1 MWGGRFGSGINVA
14 LPQIEFI
21 SSHRCALLWLGMVA
35 TSAQLVEMPAV
46 GSAPFLR
53 WAGSK
58 RKLLPKL
65 TPYWGEGFVRY
76 LEPFAGSSALFFAIQ
91 PTQAVLSDTNAELIE
106 SLEEVRNAPSEV
118 HRLVS
123 SMKHTKAEYYRVR
136 KQDRAALDS
145 RGRAARF
152 IYLNRYCFNG
162 LYRTNLAG
170 NFNVPFA
177 SSGTGGVP
185 PLEVFL
191 ENARLLRNAELIC
204 GDFDTVVREHVRAGD
219 FVYLDPPYAVAN
231 RRIFRQYGPHT
242 FGLDDLDKL
251 KLLLEYIDGCGA
263 SFLLSYADCK
273 ESRALGVSWR
283 HHRVFTQR
291 NIAGFQMHRRRAAET
306 IITNIDADLRRV

>member
-1 MWGGRFGSGINVA
+1 
-14 LPQIEFI
+14 
-21 SSHRCALLWLGMVA
+21 LLLLGMVA
-35 TSAQLVEMPAV
+35 MSAQLAEMPKV

-65 TPYWGEGFVRY
+65 TPYWGGGFARY

-91 PTQAVLSDTNAELIE
+91 PAKAVLSDTNAELIE
-106 SLEEVRNAPSEV
+106 ALEEVRDAPAEI

-123 SMKHTKAEYYRVR
+123 SMEHTKAEYYRVR
-136 KQDRAALDS
+136 GLDKGSLDS
-145 RGRAARF
+145 QNRAARF

-170 NFNVPFA
+170 HFNVPFA
-177 SSGTGGVP
+177 SSGTGGIP
-185 PLEVFL
+185 PLEVFQ
-191 ENARLLRNAELIC
+191 ENSRRLRNAKLVC

-242 FGLDDLDKL
+242 FGLDDLGKL
-251 KLLLEYIDGCGA
+251 KLLLEYLDNCGA
-263 SFLLSYADCK
+263 YFLLSYADCK
-273 ESRALGVSWR
+273 ESRALGSSWYHR
-283 HHRVFTQR
+283 RVFTQR
-291 NIAGFQMHRRRAAET
+291 NIAGFHMHRRRAAET
-306 IITNIDADLRRV
+306 LITNIAER